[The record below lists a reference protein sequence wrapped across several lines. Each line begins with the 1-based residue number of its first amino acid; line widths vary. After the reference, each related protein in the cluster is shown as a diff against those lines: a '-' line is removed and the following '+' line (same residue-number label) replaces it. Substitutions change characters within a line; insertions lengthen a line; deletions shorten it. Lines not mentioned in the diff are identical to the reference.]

1 MSRLY
6 SRPSLKDNRVDS
18 LSFHKPLGYSRLMP
32 DYVAV
37 THETLVAARDS
48 LPVELQ
54 PCITAVTIRALLNFT
69 AERGGTVPV
78 VIPQIDLEPMLVSR
92 FLTFDHLEEL
102 PGEPVHFHITITDGE
117 LL

>member
-1 MSRLY
+1 
-6 SRPSLKDNRVDS
+6 
-18 LSFHKPLGYSRLMP
+18 MP

-37 THETLVAARDS
+37 THETLVATRDS

-69 AERGGTVPV
+69 AEHGGTVPI
-78 VIPQIDLEPMLVSR
+78 VIPRIDLEPMLVSG

-102 PGEPVHFHITITDGE
+102 EGDPVHFQVTIANGE